1 MNSTLASMNDSAPAL
16 DSDLASNYTGAFDG
30 SLGFGDSPVL
40 LMIDVCV
47 AYTDP
52 ESPLYAGVEDSVEAM
67 KRILA
72 SARAHGVPVVW
83 TRVEYEPGGAN
94 GGYFYKKVPA
104 LKAFDRG
111 SPLLAWVEGLEPAD
125 GEEIVTK
132 QYASAFV
139 GTTIEQDLHER
150 GVDTLVICGWSTSGC
165 VRATGVDAVSRGF
178 IPIVVREGV
187 GDRHAG
193 PHESNL
199 FDLNAK
205 AADVVS
211 EQDVKD
217 YFEKWSSR

>member
-1 MNSTLASMNDSAPAL
+1 MTNDVTAEAN
-16 DSDLASNYTGAFDG
+16 SDLAANYTGAFDG
-30 SLGFGDSPVL
+30 SLGYGDSPVL

-52 ESPLYAGVEDSVEAM
+52 ASPLYAGVEDSVEAM

-72 SARAHGVPVVW
+72 EARADGVPVVW

-111 SPLLAWVEGLEPAD
+111 SPLAEWVPGLEPAP
-125 GEEIVTK
+125 GERIVTK

-139 GTTIEQDLHER
+139 DTPLQADLHAE

-187 GDRHAG
+187 GDRHPG
-193 PHESNL
+193 PHEANL

-211 EQDVKD
+211 EQDAVD
-217 YFEKWSSR
+217 YFRKWSAR